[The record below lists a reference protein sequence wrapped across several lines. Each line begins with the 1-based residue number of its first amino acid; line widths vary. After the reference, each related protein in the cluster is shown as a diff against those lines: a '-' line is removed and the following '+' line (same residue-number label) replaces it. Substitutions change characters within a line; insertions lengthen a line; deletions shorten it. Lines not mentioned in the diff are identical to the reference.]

1 MRNRHI
7 LFIGLPHPAHANATF
22 PIVSALVR
30 RGYRVTY
37 TTSPQFEAR
46 VNDLGA
52 TALIC
57 RCFTPAEPN
66 QGLTLA
72 PHPTL
77 RVPDWDLIC
86 PANVRLLKELE
97 SSFALDRPDVIIYD
111 VVAFA
116 GRILANRWQ
125 IPAIQVSPH
134 CALDESSIVSQ
145 VADADFREHLLE
157 RGMKAA
163 TFFDRYGISGENWLY
178 HREGLN
184 IHFIPRVFQPDGA
197 ALLDDRCFFAGRCVV
212 ERPVNRRWQR
222 PQSDDRPIAL
232 VTGSIT
238 YVRDPGYFRTCL
250 DALTGLH
257 WHMALVIGDRNEPTS
272 LRPLPAH
279 ASIIQ
284 HVNNIEVLPHASLLI
299 CQGGNMSTTEAA
311 YYGVPVIAA
320 TFGFAELEWCAET
333 SIARLG
339 LGKHLKGTMIE
350 KQTLREAAVQIA
362 EDAEM
367 RRTLA
372 RVSELAH
379 SDPGSEGVVD
389 RIEQYLSRHL

>member
-1 MRNRHI
+1 MRNLHFA
-7 LFIGLPHPAHANATF
+7 FIALPHPAHANATF

-46 VNDLGA
+46 VIELGA

-57 RCFTPAEPN
+57 RCFTPTEPN
-66 QGLTLA
+66 QRLTFA

-86 PANVRLLKELE
+86 PVNVRLLKELE
-97 SSFALDRPDVIIYD
+97 SSFAQDRPDVIIYN

-116 GRILANRWQ
+116 GRVLANRWQ

-134 CALDESSIVSQ
+134 CALDEDNLVSQ

-163 TFFDRYGISGENWLY
+163 AFFDRYGISGENWLY

-184 IHFIPRVFQPDGA
+184 IHFIPRVFQPDGT
-197 ALLDDRCFFAGRCVV
+197 ALLDDRYFFAGRCVV
-212 ERPVNRRWQR
+212 ERPVDRSWRR
-222 PQSDDRPIAL
+222 PHSDDRPIAL
-232 VTGSIT
+232 VTGSMT
-238 YVRDPGYFRTCL
+238 YVRDPHYFKTCL
-250 DALTGLH
+250 DALDSLD
-257 WHMALVIGDRNEPTS
+257 WHVVLVIGDRNEPTS

-279 ASIIQ
+279 ASIVQ
-284 HVNNIEVLPHASLLI
+284 NVNNIEVLPHASLLI

-339 LGKHLKGTMIE
+339 SGKHLKGPTLE
-350 KQTLREAAVQIA
+350 KRILREAAVQIA

-379 SDPGSEGVVD
+379 GDPGSEGVVD